1 MIPNL
6 ILHLLSVIQK
16 NARNKTYAPLSFS
29 SQMQRFHGFS
39 TPHIYMLKPFTQNY
53 LLIHGN
59 GTNTDT

>member
-39 TPHIYMLKPFTQNY
+39 TPHIYMLKPFTQKLFANSRQW
-53 LLIHGN
+53 HQH
-59 GTNTDT
+59 